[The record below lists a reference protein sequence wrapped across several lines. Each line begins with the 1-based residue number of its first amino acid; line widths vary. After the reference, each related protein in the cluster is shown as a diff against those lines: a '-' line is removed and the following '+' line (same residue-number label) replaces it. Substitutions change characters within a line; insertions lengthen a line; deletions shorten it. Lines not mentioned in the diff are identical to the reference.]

1 MAETIDV
8 LNIDEIKK
16 LIPHRAPILLIDRV
30 ENIIPDT
37 EATGIKAVSGNE
49 PYFAGHFPDF
59 PVMPG
64 VLIIEAMAQAA
75 GILGFKTMDKTPQDG
90 SIYYFVGSD
99 KLRFKRPV
107 VPGDKLQ
114 LEASIMSEKRGIW
127 KFDCCASVDGERVA
141 SATILCADRKV

>member
-1 MAETIDV
+1 MVMDV
-8 LNIDEIKK
+8 KEIREYF
-16 LIPHRAPILLIDRV
+16 PHRYPFLLVDRV
-30 ENIIPDT
+30 T
-37 EATGIKAVSGNE
+37 ELNLGKSIVAYKNVTINE
-49 PYFAGHFPDF
+49 PYFNGHFPDH

-107 VPGDKLQ
+107 VPGDRLQ

-127 KFDCCASVDGERVA
+127 KFECRATVDDQLVA

>member
-1 MAETIDV
+1 MVMDV
-8 LNIDEIKK
+8 KEIREY
-16 LIPHRAPILLIDRV
+16 LPHRYPFLLVDRV
-30 ENIIPDT
+30 TELNLGESIIAYKNVT
-37 EATGIKAVSGNE
+37 INE
-49 PYFAGHFPDF
+49 PFFNGHFPDH

-107 VPGDKLQ
+107 VPGDRLQ
-114 LEASIMSEKRGIW
+114 LEASIRSEKRGIW
-127 KFDCCASVDGERVA
+127 KFGCSASVDGELAA